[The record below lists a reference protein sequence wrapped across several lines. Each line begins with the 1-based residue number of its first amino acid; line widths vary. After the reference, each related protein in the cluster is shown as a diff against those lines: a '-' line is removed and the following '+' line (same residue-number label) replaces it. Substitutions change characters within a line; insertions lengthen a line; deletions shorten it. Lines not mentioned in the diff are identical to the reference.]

1 MQFFRKIKMM
11 SRPVSPSE
19 DIRPTFR
26 SAVGAWVRRNRAWRP
41 GDHARDCADRPPPSA
56 ATLHDDSIEQ
66 VLDRALEQRP
76 DLLQQLEGVKAAEGT
91 VREAR
96 AAYHASV
103 KFETTV
109 GGPFHYGWHEQL
121 PGAQRT
127 GLIGTATATRIESL
141 TLSLDEEM
149 QRKVIVGGT
158 R

>member
-1 MQFFRKIKMM
+1 M
-11 SRPVSPSE
+11 
-19 DIRPTFR
+19 
-26 SAVGAWVRRNRAWRP
+26 
-41 GDHARDCADRPPPSA
+41 
-56 ATLHDDSIEQ
+56 HDDSIEQ
-66 VLDRALEQRP
+66 LPDRALEQRP

-96 AAYHASV
+96 AAYYASV

-109 GGPFHYGWHEQL
+109 GGPSHYEWHEQL